1 MKTAG
6 VPVSARATNLAIL
19 TLLLL
24 ETASGI
30 GGFVTGQPAG
40 RWVFWLHSLGGF
52 TLVVLLVWKWR
63 IVARSFARRGAGLWS
78 LLPAL
83 LTLVFLGA
91 LTTGIAWSTVGLPV
105 VPLPFYGRVSGLTLH
120 VILSLALLPPFLVH
134 AALRWPRTRPSDF
147 ASRRTAL
154 RGAAV
159 VAAAFVTWRGTETVT
174 SLASLSGAG
183 RRFTGSR
190 EEHSFAGNDHPVT
203 NWLSDTRQR
212 IDTADWQLRVD
223 GKVAASLTVTY
234 EEFVALALAR
244 RQAVLDCTGG
254 WYTEQVWYGLPVAEL
269 LRRTSPTPEAQSI
282 VFRSVTGF
290 HRRFALDHADRLLLA
305 THVTTIDGEIEPLS
319 SAHGYPL
326 RLIAPGRRGYN
337 WVKWVQ
343 RIELSGHPSWWQS
356 PLPLQ

>member
-1 MKTAG
+1 M
-6 VPVSARATNLAIL
+6 SARATNLAIL

-52 TLVVLLVWKWR
+52 TLVVLLLWKWR

-91 LTTGIAWSTVGLPV
+91 LATGIAWATVGLPMIT
-105 VPLPFYGRVSGLTLH
+105 LPFYGRVSGLTLH
-120 VILSLALLPPFLVH
+120 VILSLALLPPFLIH
-134 AALRWPRTRPSDF
+134 ALLRWPRTRPSDF
-147 ASRRTAL
+147 VSRRTAL
-154 RGAAV
+154 RGTAV
-159 VAAAFVTWRGTETVT
+159 VATALVVWRGTETGT

-203 NWLSDTRQR
+203 NWLSDSRQR
-212 IDTADWQLRVD
+212 IDPAEWRLRVD
-223 GKVAASLTVTY
+223 GAVAAPLTITY
-234 EEFVALALAR
+234 EELLASAR
-244 RQAVLDCTGG
+244 AQGQAVLDCTGG
-254 WYTEQVWYGLPVAEL
+254 WYTEQVWHGLPVTEL
-269 LRRTSPTPEAQSI
+269 LRRTSPTPEARSI

-290 HRRFALDHADRLLLA
+290 HRRFALEHAGRLLLA

-326 RLIAPGRRGYN
+326 RLIAAGRRGYN
-337 WVKWVQ
+337 WVKWVE
-343 RIELSGHPSWWQS
+343 RVELSERPGWWQS